1 MENKKTPRYIALA
14 SIIAAMYVALTGLSA
29 LLGLDKG
36 VIQFRIS
43 EALTVLPFICA
54 PAVPGVAVGCFLASL
69 IFGAIPVDFVFGALT
84 TLAAA
89 FLTMI
94 IGKKLPK
101 AGWLACF
108 PPIVLN
114 SIVIPFIL
122 KYAYHFDG
130 TVLFFML
137 TVFVGEAVCAGIVG
151 TLLLYGMPKKIT
163 ETLQNWDKQ

>member
-1 MENKKTPRYIALA
+1 MENKKTLRYMALA
-14 SIIAAMYVALTGLSA
+14 AIIAAMYVALTGLSA

-54 PAVPGVAVGCFLASL
+54 PAIPGVAIGCFLASL

-84 TLAAA
+84 TLIAA
-89 FLTMI
+89 FITGI
-94 IGKKLPK
+94 IGRKLPEAK
-101 AGWLACF
+101 WLACF

-114 SIVIPFIL
+114 TIVIPFIL

-130 TVLFFML
+130 TVMFFML
-137 TVFVGEAVCAGIVG
+137 TVFVGEFVCAGIVG
-151 TLLLYGMPKKIT
+151 TLLLYGLPKKIT
-163 ETLQNWDKQ
+163 EMLQNLDKQ